1 MNAQRIEELDRI
13 NNELFDKLV
22 PASGKA
28 ETIGGEMLRA
38 INRLIYRYYNDGDI
52 VIQGYGIE
60 TCMSSYLFLED
71 NLSELGLIKLDW
83 KRHWEDERIDPK
95 QAAWNELAFNYSEN
109 DKYND
114 ALYRLLE
121 LIVDFINTDGR
132 AKQANCNDSRNWRED
147 EVDDMVRQYEMDEE
161 YEEDYYE
168 EEYEED

>member
-38 INRLIYRYYNDGDI
+38 INRLVYRYYNDGDI

-83 KRHWEDERIDPK
+83 KRHWEDERECCK
-95 QAAWNELAFNYSEN
+95 
-109 DKYND
+109 
-114 ALYRLLE
+114 
-121 LIVDFINTDGR
+121 V
-132 AKQANCNDSRNWRED
+132 
-147 EVDDMVRQYEMDEE
+147 
-161 YEEDYYE
+161 
-168 EEYEED
+168 